1 MALRQNWSK
10 LMRQTIRL
18 EVGGIEKAQVTYQ
31 YPDGLGKKKPRSSV
45 FFPTNGHVLTKA
57 RLPS

>member
-1 MALRQNWSK
+1 
-10 LMRQTIRL
+10 MRQTIRL